1 MADKDKLDSRCD
13 CLNVISDAMPRR
25 KYSREVEFGKTYGF
39 YDILILYFN
48 GICAVLFYLNNFVH
62 NNFLL

>member
-25 KYSREVEFGKTYGF
+25 MYSREVEFGNTCGF
-39 YDILILYFN
+39 YDVLILYFN
-48 GICAVLFYLNNFVH
+48 MLFVQFYFT
-62 NNFLL
+62 